1 MQMMILSN
9 ALTKLEFT
17 YDPIKLSL
25 FKDANDAYD
34 LGLLAKGKARPDL
47 SNIYDLTILD
57 KILDEKGLPP
67 VEGGLVNKNNT
78 SGDALANI
86 VT

>member
-1 MQMMILSN
+1 
-9 ALTKLEFT
+9 LTV
-17 YDPIKLSL
+17 
-25 FKDANDAYD
+25 
-34 LGLLAKGKARPDL
+34 
-47 SNIYDLTILD
+47 LD
-57 KILDEKGLPP
+57 KILDEKGLAP